1 MYKIN
6 DFSKISNTAITTLRY
21 YDEIDLFKPNYT
33 DIFTGYRYYLEEQ
46 LNTIKI
52 INQLKEIDISLN
64 DIKTYLENKNLDIL
78 LKQRELYQEKLKKI
92 EEIINMKETNN
103 YKIVEGDYKKYVEV
117 NGTRNIN
124 NRQALEVRDDN
135 ARYYIINKNDNFY
148 DDFVIYNENN
158 WITLNRKEFV
168 NEELINAIFNY
179 LKEEGYEYLTNFV
192 PVEDEEYQNEL
203 KNKYNISVEMIM
215 QESYKYYKN
224 TFTL

>member
-6 DFSKISNTAITTLRY
+6 DFSKISNTSITTLRY

-64 DIKTYLENKNLDIL
+64 DIKTYLENKDQNIL
-78 LKQRELYQEKLKKI
+78 LKQKELYQEKLKKI
-92 EEIINMKETNN
+92 EEIINMKEPNN
-103 YKIVEGDYKKYVEV
+103 YKIVEDDYKKYVEV

-124 NRQALEVRDDN
+124 NKQALEVRDNN

-158 WITLNRKEFV
+158 WITLNRKEFM

-179 LKEEGYEYLTNFV
+179 LKEEGYECLTNFV
-192 PVEDEEYQNEL
+192 PTEDEEYQNEL
-203 KNKYNISVEMIM
+203 KSNYNIIVETVM
-215 QESYKYYKN
+215 QGSYKYYKN
-224 TFTL
+224 TFRL

>member
-6 DFSKISNTAITTLRY
+6 DFSKISNTSITTLRY

-33 DIFTGYRYYLEEQ
+33 DIFTGYRYYLDEQ
-46 LNTIKI
+46 LNNMKI

-64 DIKTYLENKNLDIL
+64 DIKTYLENKDQKIL
-78 LKQRELYQEKLKKI
+78 LKQKELYKEKLKKI
-92 EEIINMKETNN
+92 EEIINMTETNN

-124 NRQALEVRDDN
+124 NRQALEVRDNN

-158 WITLNRKEFV
+158 WITLNRKEFM
-168 NEELINAIFNY
+168 NEELIKAIFNY
-179 LKEEGYEYLTNFV
+179 LKEEGYEYLTIFV

-203 KNKYNISVEMIM
+203 KNKYNINAETVM

-224 TFTL
+224 TFKL